1 MTDLSYDVVF
11 SRRKTIALSLDPG
24 GNLTVRAPLRT
35 GKNVI
40 EDVIL
45 RHRSWI
51 IQKQHALAEAKSAHP
66 EVRICDG
73 AEFPYLGGSLT
84 LQIADAAEVKR
95 IGDTLQIPPSA
106 DGRVLVAWLKDQLRP
121 ILTERCAYFGEKI
134 AVRPQSVGITSAKTR
149 WGSCSASNRLNFTFR
164 LIFCPPDVI
173 DYVVL
178 HELSHI
184 RHKNHS
190 AQFWQQV
197 GSVLPEY
204 ASQRL
209 WLKKNALLMEIFA

>member
-11 SRRKTIALSLDPG
+11 SRRKTIALSLNAD

-35 GKNVI
+35 GKTVI

-51 IQKQHALAEAKSAHP
+51 IQKQQALAEAKASYP
-66 EVRICDG
+66 GVRICDG
-73 AEFPYLGGSLT
+73 AVLPYLGGSLT
-84 LQIADAAEVKR
+84 LQIADVTEIKR
-95 IGDTLQIPPSA
+95 IGDTLQIPLSA
-106 DGRVLVAWLKDQLRP
+106 DEPVLVAWLKDQLRP
-121 ILTERCAYFGEKI
+121 ILTERCTYFSERMS
-134 AVRPQSVGITSAKTR
+134 VRPQSVGITSAKTR
-149 WGSCSASNRLNFTFR
+149 WGSCSAFNRLNFTFR
-164 LIFCPPDVI
+164 LLFCPPDVI
-173 DYVVL
+173 DYVVV

-190 AQFWQQV
+190 TQFWQQV
-197 GSVLPEY
+197 GSVLPQY